1 MPTITR
7 SGTKPSLPCGRRRR
21 GRSPSRRRNCSV
33 GASTASV
40 SRFDIGSVKSCGTN
54 GFRYTIEGFRQGRAE
69 EGKDPDASGRI
80 YFFLWGFCLVA
91 YLTSTRCGESAFC
104 GWRSYLWPCV
114 DKRLVPGGGE
124 GGKGDDG
131 DRYASHHNSLV
142 LKLSSF

>member
-33 GASTASV
+33 GAPTASV

-69 EGKDPDASGRI
+69 EGKDPDASRRI

-91 YLTSTRCGESAFC
+91 YLASTRCGESAFC

-114 DKRLVPGGGE
+114 DKRCSAGE
-124 GGKGDDG
+124 TTSEIG
-131 DRYASHHNSLV
+131 
-142 LKLSSF
+142 LSVN